1 MMATPKINDSVLQ
14 HAVDAVA
21 GYGNVVSA
29 AHALG
34 LTRGCLEGRLRSAK
48 LRGIT
53 CRRTLDRFMDPA
65 FAPAAVTPGGPPPQS
80 ELDKLHDEITELRA
94 QAKALKGA
102 TVDGEYVK
110 RKIIGLAQAAT
121 EVTAPRWLI
130 DPVRG
135 KALPGVPVAMW
146 SDWHW
151 GEVVFPD
158 QVNGVNE
165 FNLEVAHARAR
176 RLVERTIRLL
186 KNHVVNPEYP
196 GIVVNLGGDMLSGDI
211 HEELKESNDVPLLP
225 ALLDL
230 FGVLCWAI
238 KTLADEFGNVFLPCV
253 TGNHGRMSRKPQA
266 KNRNFTNYDWLLY
279 QLLAK
284 HFIDDPRITFFIPDG
299 PDALYSVFGHKIL
312 LSHGDQFR
320 GGDGMIGAIGPI
332 TRGNQKKLAR
342 NSSINREYDTM
353 VIGHWHQ
360 YMPLHR
366 TMVNGSL
373 KGYDEYANSCNFGF
387 EPPIQALWLS
397 HPEHGI
403 IMHLPVYL
411 EPHPGRTDG
420 APWVCWQDKT

>member
-1 MMATPKINDSVLQ
+1 LIVPTPSCSKEQIQVALAAVKQ
-14 HAVDAVA
+14 HGSKVK
-21 GYGNVVSA
+21 A
-29 AHALG
+29 AASLG
-34 LTRGCLEGRLRSAK
+34 WTRGKLDNTLRAGIKQSIFAPTPDVASEVAK
-48 LRGIT
+48 L
-53 CRRTLDRFMDPA
+53 
-65 FAPAAVTPGGPPPQS
+65 Q
-80 ELDKLHDEITELRA
+80 DEVTELRA
-94 QAKALKGA
+94 QLKNAKGNTLDA
-102 TVDGEYVK
+102 TYVR
-110 RKIIGLAQAAT
+110 RKIFGLVEESTHTRIPQ
-121 EVTAPRWLI
+121 WLV

-165 FNLEVAHARAR
+165 FNLEVAHARAK
-176 RLVERTIRLL
+176 RLLERTVRLL
-186 KNHVVNPEYP
+186 KNHVVNPDYP
-196 GIVVNLGGDMLSGDI
+196 GIVLCLGGDMLSGDI

-225 ALLDL
+225 ALLDIY
-230 FGVLCWAI
+230 GVLCASI
-238 KTLADEFGNVFLPCV
+238 KVLADTFGKVFVPCV

-284 HFIDDPRITFFIPDG
+284 HFANDPRISFYIPDG
-299 PDALYSVFGHKIL
+299 PDALFSVLGHKIL
-312 LSHGDQFR
+312 LTHGDQFR

-342 NSSINREYDTM
+342 NSAVNREYDTM
-353 VIGHWHQ
+353 MIGHWHQ

-366 TMVNGSL
+366 TLVNGSL
-373 KGYDEYANSCNFGF
+373 KGYDEYANSNNFGF
-387 EPPIQALWLS
+387 EPPIQAMFLV

-411 EPHPGRTDG
+411 EPHPGKQEG
-420 APWVCWQDKT
+420 APWIQWQDKA

>member
-1 MMATPKINDSVLQ
+1 MSTPKTSKTIAQQAMNAWKANRTVI
-14 HAVDAVA
+14 A
-21 GYGNVVSA
+21 A

-34 LTRGCLEGRLRSAK
+34 ITRGAMEARLRAAK
-48 LRGIT
+48 LYGLQPGDKARPTPALVAEANMTAAEINKLTDEIIELKAQLKARKGD
-53 CRRTLDRFMDPA
+53 TLD
-65 FAPAAVTPGGPPPQS
+65 S
-80 ELDKLHDEITELRA
+80 S
-94 QAKALKGA
+94 
-102 TVDGEYVK
+102 YVK
-110 RKIIGLAQAAT
+110 RKIFGIIEASAD
-121 EVTAPRWLI
+121 VVVPRWAV
-130 DPVRG
+130 DAVRG
-135 KALPGVPVAMW
+135 KALPGVPHAMW

-151 GEVVFPD
+151 GETVFPD

-165 FNLEVAHARAR
+165 FNLEVAHKRAK

-186 KNHVVNPEYP
+186 KNHVVNPDYP
-196 GIVVNLGGDMLSGDI
+196 GIIIALGGDMLSGDI

-238 KTLADEFGNVFLPCV
+238 TQMADSFGNVFLPCV

-284 HFIDDPRITFFIPDG
+284 HFAGDKRVTFFIPDG
-299 PDALYSVFGHKIL
+299 PDALYSVFGHRIL
-312 LSHGDQFR
+312 LTHGDQFR
-320 GGDGMIGAIGPI
+320 GGDGIIGAIGPI
-332 TRGNQKKLAR
+332 TRGNQRKLAR

-353 VIGHWHQ
+353 LIGHWHQ

-366 TMVNGSL
+366 TLVNGSL
-373 KGYDEYANSCNFGF
+373 KGYDEYANANNFGF
-387 EPPIQALWLS
+387 EPPIQALWLT

-411 EPHPGRTDG
+411 EPHPGRSKG
-420 APWVCWQDKT
+420 SEWVKWQDKT

>member
-1 MMATPKINDSVLQ
+1 MPTPSCSKEQILIALAAVQANKTKTAAAASLGWTRGKLDNTLRAAAKTPVALTGLTPESGAELEKLQ
-14 HAVDAVA
+14 DEVTELKARLKSIKGNTVDA
-21 GYGNVVSA
+21 
-29 AHALG
+29 
-34 LTRGCLEGRLRSAK
+34 
-48 LRGIT
+48 
-53 CRRTLDRFMDPA
+53 
-65 FAPAAVTPGGPPPQS
+65 
-80 ELDKLHDEITELRA
+80 
-94 QAKALKGA
+94 
-102 TVDGEYVK
+102 EYVK
-110 RKIIGLAQAAT
+110 RKIIQVSEQASQIA
-121 EVTAPRWLI
+121 VPRWLV

-135 KALPGVPVAMW
+135 AALPGVPVCMW

-165 FNLEVAHARAR
+165 FNLEIAHKRAR
-176 RLVERTIRLL
+176 KLVERTIRLL
-186 KNHVVNPEYP
+186 KNHIVNPDFP
-196 GIVVNLGGDMLSGDI
+196 GVVVALGGDMMSGDI

-230 FGVLCWAI
+230 FGVLCWALKAI
-238 KTLADEFGNVFLPCV
+238 ADAFGKVYVPCV

-284 HFIDDPRITFFIPDG
+284 HFEGDARITFYIPDG
-299 PDALYSVFGHKIL
+299 PDALFSVFGHKVL
-312 LSHGDQFR
+312 LTHGDQFR

-342 NSSINREYDTM
+342 NSSIHREYDTM
-353 VIGHWHQ
+353 MIGHWHQ

-366 TMVNGSL
+366 TLVNGSL
-373 KGYDEYANSCNFGF
+373 KGYDEYANVSNFGF
-387 EPPIQALWLS
+387 EPPIQAMFLV

-411 EPHPGRTDG
+411 EPHPGKQDG
-420 APWVCWQDKT
+420 AAWIQWQDKT